1 LRVVVVGGGLS
12 GLFTGSHLTAAGLD
26 DVVVVEA
33 SPHAGGVT
41 RTVRR
46 DGFSLE
52 PGVGSFSLPDPGL
65 SPILDRAGVETK
77 PVVAGARYVFT
88 DGELME
94 LEPSPRLLLTPLL
107 SLPAKL
113 RAAAEILVP
122 SRTNPEESLAGF
134 CRRRFGRGA
143 GDMVSWLM
151 ASGVFAGDPTR
162 LSAMAA
168 FPVLEELE
176 LEASSVIRGAL
187 RRRRRMTSRQPRSLH
202 VAVGG
207 MARLADQVADTM
219 GDRFRPDFA
228 VKAVRQHGDRWV
240 VEGPEKIAADIVVL
254 AVSPQAA
261 AELVDSD
268 LAGVLSRAR
277 SAPVAVVGLGGPG
290 SSPFPSGFGAL
301 IGPDENLATRG
312 VLFESSYAP
321 DRAPNGSWFVKAI
334 VGGATRP
341 DVSTWSEQRV
351 ADHTIREA
359 GIISG
364 GDVAPSFVE
373 AIWHQP
379 GIPQYET
386 GHLHWLSN
394 LDALVGSRPGLR
406 VTGWGYR
413 GVGVASLAMEATR
426 LAREIVS

>member
-1 LRVVVVGGGLS
+1 MRVVVVGGGLA
-12 GLFTGSHLTAAGLD
+12 GLFTASQLTAAGVE
-26 DVVVVEA
+26 DVVVVEG
-33 SPHAGGVT
+33 SPRPGGVT

-52 PGVGSFSLPDPGL
+52 PGAGSFSLPDPGL
-65 SPILDRAGVETK
+65 SPILDRAGVETM
-77 PVVAGARYVFT
+77 PVAAGVRHVFV
-88 DGELME
+88 DGGLRE
-94 LEPSPRLLLTPLL
+94 LEASPRLLLSPLL

-122 SRTNPEESLAGF
+122 SRTNAGESLAEF

-187 RRRRRMTSRQPRSLH
+187 RRRRRTRSRQPRRLH
-202 VAVGG
+202 VPVGG
-207 MARLADQVADTM
+207 MARLADQLVDTM
-219 GDRFRPDFA
+219 GDRFRPGFA
-228 VKAVRQHGDRWV
+228 VESVYQDSGSWV
-240 VEGPEKIAADIVVL
+240 VEGPEKIPADIVVL
-254 AVSPQAA
+254 AVPPRAG
-261 AELVDSD
+261 AEMVDSE
-268 LAGVLSRAR
+268 LSGLLSRAQ
-277 SAPVAVVGLGGPG
+277 SAPVAVVGVGGPG
-290 SSPFPSGFGAL
+290 SSPFPPGFGAL
-301 IGPDENLATRG
+301 VGPDENLATRG

-321 DRAPNGSWFVKAI
+321 DRAPNGSWLVKAI

-341 DVSTWSEQRV
+341 DVSTLSDQRLV
-351 ADHTIREA
+351 DHTIREM

-364 GDVAPSFVE
+364 GHMAPSFVE
-373 AIWHQP
+373 PIRHRP

-386 GHLHWLSN
+386 GHLHWLSS
-394 LDALVGSRPGLR
+394 LDALLGSRPGLR